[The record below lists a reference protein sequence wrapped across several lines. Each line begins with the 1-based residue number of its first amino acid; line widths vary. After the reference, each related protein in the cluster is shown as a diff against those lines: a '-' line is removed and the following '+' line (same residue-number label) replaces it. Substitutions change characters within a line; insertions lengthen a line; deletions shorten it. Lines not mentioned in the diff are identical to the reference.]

1 MAIPGYHGRVLEI
14 DLTTGQIKIEAQAS
28 EDVLLY
34 LGGRGLATKLFYD
47 RIDPTADPLGPDNV
61 IVIASSPLVGSQ
73 APTAARGHMVYKSPL
88 TGYIGTSNSG
98 GTWGHTFKAT
108 GYDALIIRG
117 RASHG

>member
-14 DLTTGQIKIEAQAS
+14 DLTTGNIKIEALDAQ
-28 EDVLLY
+28 DVLLY

-47 RIDPTADPLGPDNV
+47 RIEPSADPLGPDNV

-88 TGYIGTSNSG
+88 TGY
-98 GTWGHTFKAT
+98 
-108 GYDALIIRG
+108 
-117 RASHG
+117 